1 MDRLTAV
8 RTLFKKQKIAT
19 LDELKQAMGTTGTM
33 TVFRRLKELG
43 YRTSYSHRGKYYT
56 LADIPQFDQGG
67 LWSYQSVRFSRLG
80 NLLHTTREFV
90 ERAAAG
96 FTAAEA
102 PRQAAHSYL
111 HLAELEVKA
120 GRQSEGRDS
129 YLSAANSL
137 FAVREKNQELWATMI
152 QALEQAIDL
161 SLALEEAS
169 LAIELLYKTAI
180 IQYRETGFT
189 LDAIYSLERAQQLL
203 EQVPNHPLA
212 QDINEKLQ
220 ELVDYQ
226 T

>member
-1 MDRLTAV
+1 MVDEEKLRRSIEEHMENAEELIRKQERDRALMEFDMAAA
-8 RTLFKKQKIAT
+8 K
-19 LDELKQAMGTTGTM
+19 LDAAGNTNQLEQ
-33 TVFRRLKELG
+33 
-43 YRTSYSHRGKYYT
+43 
-56 LADIPQFDQGG
+56 
-67 LWSYQSVRFSRLG
+67 LWA
-80 NLLHTTREFV
+80 H
-90 ERAAAG
+90 AAAG

-102 PRQAAHSYL
+102 PRQAAASYL

-120 GRQSEGRDS
+120 GRQTEGRDS

-137 FAVREKNQELWATMI
+137 FAVREKKPELWTTMI
-152 QALEQAIDL
+152 QALEHAIDL
-161 SLALEEAS
+161 SLALEETT

>member
-1 MDRLTAV
+1 MVDEENLRRSIEEHMENAEEYIRQQERDRALMEFDMAAAKLDAAGKTAQ
-8 RTLFKKQKIAT
+8 LEQ
-19 LDELKQAMGTTGTM
+19 
-33 TVFRRLKELG
+33 
-43 YRTSYSHRGKYYT
+43 
-56 LADIPQFDQGG
+56 
-67 LWSYQSVRFSRLG
+67 LWA
-80 NLLHTTREFV
+80 H
-90 ERAAAG
+90 AAAG
-96 FTAAEA
+96 FTAAKA
-102 PRQAAHSYL
+102 PLQAATSYL

-120 GRQSEGRDS
+120 GRQVEGRDS
-129 YLSAANSL
+129 YLAAANS
-137 FAVREKNQELWATMI
+137 FFTVRDKKPELWTTMV
-152 QALEQAIDL
+152 QALERAIDL
-161 SLALEEAS
+161 SLALEETS

>member
-1 MDRLTAV
+1 MIDEEKLRRSIEEHMENAEEYI
-8 RTLFKKQKIAT
+8 RKQERGRALMEFDMAAAKLDAAGKINQ
-19 LDELKQAMGTTGTM
+19 LEQ
-33 TVFRRLKELG
+33 
-43 YRTSYSHRGKYYT
+43 
-56 LADIPQFDQGG
+56 
-67 LWSYQSVRFSRLG
+67 LWA
-80 NLLHTTREFV
+80 H
-90 ERAAAG
+90 AAAG

-102 PRQAAHSYL
+102 PLQAATSYL

-120 GRQSEGRDS
+120 GRQAEARDS
-129 YLSAANSL
+129 YLTAANSF
-137 FAVREKNQELWATMI
+137 FAVRDKNPELWTTMI
-152 QALEQAIDL
+152 HALEHAIDL
-161 SLALEEAS
+161 SLALEETS
-169 LAIELLYKTAI
+169 LAIELLYKAAI